1 MKRYDAARA
10 LVVLLACGAAAAC
23 DPDSV
28 PETPNE
34 AAVAVEVGP
43 DATGSIVVAFGAEPD
58 EATLATI
65 ADTIDGDV
73 FTGRPATSAVV
84 GNGGGSSLLEF
95 TSRNVF
101 EPGASPTVAFDTRRL
116 CDDLMATGITDLDVR
131 LSLPS
136 VSYDSAIVPDQPA
149 SDRTWHVRSCVESPH
164 GSVVIEPDPGK
175 FWRELLLLV
184 VVVVANVSLAVIGAR
199 GLRVPRW
206 TTISL
211 STAAVA
217 SSLLVIGTAGAT
229 AGDNMEVAG
238 RISHGANQ
246 VYFVV
251 ALVIALIGPIA
262 AIAQPFYWRLPRDER
277 PRLRRRRAA
286 G

>member
-1 MKRYDAARA
+1 MKRYDAALA
-10 LVVLLACGAAAAC
+10 LALLLACGAATAC

-34 AAVAVEVGP
+34 AAVSVEVGP
-43 DATGSIVVAFGAEPD
+43 DTTGNVVVAFGAEPNA
-58 EATLATI
+58 ATLARI

-73 FTGRPATSAVV
+73 FSGRLATSAVV
-84 GNGGGSSLLEF
+84 RNGGGSPLLEF
-95 TSRNVF
+95 TSSNVF
-101 EPGASPTVAFDTRRL
+101 EPGVSPTVAFDTRRL

-136 VSYDSAIVPDQPA
+136 VSYDSAIVPDQSA
-149 SDRTWHVRSCVESPH
+149 SDRTWNVRSCVESPH
-164 GSVVIEPDPGK
+164 GTVVIEPNPGK

-184 VVVVANVSLAVIGAR
+184 VVVVANVALAVIGIR

-251 ALVIALIGPIA
+251 ALVIALIGSIG
-262 AIAQPFYWRLPRDER
+262 AIAQPFYWRLPRDQR
-277 PRLRRRRAA
+277 PRLHRRRAA
-286 G
+286 S